1 MLSGTLGSGIST
13 FLYRLSIGCFPSEYI
28 PAHIDE
34 YEYSVDFDGSR
45 SRMKFY
51 DNSENSRNKVFRT
64 LGLQNT
70 RVFVL
75 CYSHGLEKSNYEL
88 RTRWLPEIQ
97 SFLSEENFVVI
108 LGLRGDS
115 WDSNKG
121 I

>member
-1 MLSGTLGSGIST
+1 
-13 FLYRLSIGCFPSEYI
+13 
-28 PAHIDE
+28 
-34 YEYSVDFDGSR
+34 
-45 SRMKFY
+45 MKFY
-51 DNSENSRNKVFRT
+51 DHSENSRNKVFRT